1 MVSPLEAWHGYF
13 SELHRNMYLQLP
25 RMTKPNKNIQILSA
39 PSILGLKSTGVEK
52 LPESLLAHGLKEKL
66 KSGLPVLTI
75 PTLNHE
81 RDPHRDPSSRLLNE
95 NKLREFSHILFDSA
109 IETLDRNK
117 FPLVLGGD
125 CSLLI
130 GIMAALRSRG
140 KYGLIFLD
148 AHADFYL
155 PDEST
160 TGEAADMDLALVT
173 GRGPE
178 SLTNIHNLKPYVPR
192 DHVFHIGQR
201 DAEEV
206 ERFKSQPI
214 QETAMHCFDAEQV
227 HASGVKAVA
236 DKVIAEAN
244 ALQLDGYWIHF
255 DTDVL
260 SDELNPAVDY
270 RLSGGLSF
278 EQVEFLMHLFL
289 NSLPIAGITVTIFN
303 PLLDPTGIISK
314 RIAECLEAAFSE

>member
-1 MVSPLEAWHGYF
+1 MKSN
-13 SELHRNMYLQLP
+13 R
-25 RMTKPNKNIQILSA
+25 NIQILSA
-39 PSILGLKSTGVEK
+39 PSILGLKSAGVEK
-52 LPESLLAHGLKEKL
+52 LPESLLEHGLKEKL
-66 KSGLPVLTI
+66 RSGQPVLTV

-81 RDPHRDPSSRLLNE
+81 YDPLRDPSSRLLNE
-95 NKLREFSHILFDSA
+95 KKLREFSGTLYDSI
-109 IETLDRNK
+109 IETLDGNK

-125 CSLLI
+125 CSVLI
-130 GIMAALRSRG
+130 GIMAALKSRG
-140 KYGLIFLD
+140 KYGLIFQD

-155 PDEST
+155 PEEST

-178 SLTNIHNLKPYVPR
+178 SLTNIHNLKPYVAR

-206 ERFKSQPI
+206 ERFKSYPI
-214 QETAMHCFDAEQV
+214 QKTAMHCFDAK
-227 HASGVKAVA
+227 HIHSSGVKAVA
-236 DKVIAEAN
+236 GEVIAEAN

-270 RLSGGLSF
+270 RLPGGLSY
-278 EQVEFLMHLFL
+278 EQVEFLMHRFL
-289 NSLPIAGITVTIFN
+289 NTLPITGVSVTIFN
-303 PLLDPTGIISK
+303 PLLDPTGTISGH
-314 RIAECLEAAFSE
+314 ITECLQAAFSE